1 MLEGNEQIY
10 TLREPGHLEELIP
23 VPAASP
29 QQLEVSSCPSQ
40 EGLISPSREPLWAVS
55 AGFVP
60 CPPPPPAPNCL
71 VGGFSAF
78 GNEGQRSYRVWC
90 LAHAPPCLLETGD
103 SPVDPFFYCP
113 AKMKES
119 SWLRCSLCKSWQ
131 RQSKV
136 EILP

>member
-40 EGLISPSREPLWAVS
+40 EGLISPSRDPLWAVS

-60 CPPPPPAPNCL
+60 CPPPPPRTAWLGVFLHLAMRGSGRIGCGAWLMPPM
-71 VGGFSAF
+71 SA
-78 GNEGQRSYRVWC
+78 GDWGQPS
-90 LAHAPPCLLETGD
+90 
-103 SPVDPFFYCP
+103 
-113 AKMKES
+113 
-119 SWLRCSLCKSWQ
+119 
-131 RQSKV
+131 
-136 EILP
+136 